1 VKAVLQPQLRGPNPP
16 PLPAQ
21 SLAQIHFRGGEDEWL
36 KLNSDLPRLIQCQT
50 VDDLEQGFTQ
60 RLYRLMDFLFVLVHE
75 QRDWR
80 IIAVYLH
87 FCDENGQFLPER
99 TVTQSGRIKRQ
110 GRGLWA
116 GLRGSKD
123 SNKKEDTNLVG
134 HFLTR
139 ESRRESADETIATY
153 LGMTE
158 EEKERELRRILISMD
173 LILEVAEKNR
183 CWRAAAAYLK
193 MVDYD
198 GSFLPMTSAARDR
211 WEKTYARQVDKWEQL
226 EKRRAEKARAE
237 NAKGTRPAPQATQPE
252 KVEKAPEP
260 KPVIPVIPV
269 LRVKPATQQEVP
281 VPVSEPEIVDNQRAT
296 AGGAVVPKEPDGL
309 VRCEMPL
316 PSVDQIRA
324 ALQHPIQSIPVVEA
338 VESPE
343 EADRRER
350 QALQDRLNVAISG
363 RRFRKARL
371 QKKGSTTAQGQ
382 LVVPKGKG
390 KIKAQTVI
398 NGRMPKLNPERI
410 YRFFEKPKSSKIIG
424 NQSNIHKTNGLS
436 GTDPP

>member
-1 VKAVLQPQLRGPNPP
+1 MV
-16 PLPAQ
+16 PAQ
-21 SLAQIHFRGGEDEWL
+21 SLAQIHFRGGEAEWL

-50 VDDLEQGFTQ
+50 VEDLEQGFTQ

-80 IIAVYLH
+80 IIATYLH

-110 GRGLWA
+110 GGGLWA
-116 GLRGSKD
+116 GLRGGKGV
-123 SNKKEDTNLVG
+123 NKKEDTNLVG

-153 LGMTE
+153 LGMTQ

-371 QKKGSTTAQGQ
+371 QKKGSTARPASTTHTAQGQ
-382 LVVPKGKG
+382 PLVPKGKG

-398 NGRMPKLNPERI
+398 NGRIPKLNPERI

-424 NQSNIHKTNGLS
+424 NQKDNTKS
-436 GTDPP
+436 GNERGKAPP